1 MKGNIFLQKIRNEN
15 IHNNMSINDRYHRK
29 NFILIN
35 NSNSNTIST
44 FSTLRKIEDLKRK
57 YNYMNFNQ
65 KMNLR
70 NTFKKILNLKKK
82 YNSIDN
88 NFNKKIIDTE
98 PNYEN
103 NLKSK
108 DIYRIQNTGQLS
120 LINPNLYKNSNSNIY
135 PHTDSGINDM
145 LSISEKNAL
154 KKSNEINYQ
163 VKPKKYNA
171 NRNKISKLN
180 IKMLKNNSERNNKT
194 IREELL
200 KFGKSIENFLNE
212 NNSTYNTK
220 QVEDDNYFIDKTK
233 PRTKS
238 LCPIK
243 ERINKLTSVKKK
255 INKINKDF
263 FKENEKNNIS
273 NISFDSQA
281 ALDFKHIKPKIMK
294 ENSIEEYFK
303 EELKDKNIKEHLSKP
318 VLIRSLPRPKLNI
331 PKYPSF
337 FYNLAKKKL

>member
-15 IHNNMSINDRYHRK
+15 IHNNMSINNRYHRK

-35 NSNSNTIST
+35 TSNSNTIST

-70 NTFKKILNLKKK
+70 NIFKKILNLKKK

-88 NFNKKIIDTE
+88 NFKKKTIDTE

-135 PHTDSGINDM
+135 SHTDSGINDM

-163 VKPKKYNA
+163 IKPKKYNA

-255 INKINKDF
+255 IK
-263 FKENEKNNIS
+263 FK
-273 NISFDSQA
+273 
-281 ALDFKHIKPKIMK
+281 
-294 ENSIEEYFK
+294 NS
-303 EELKDKNIKEHLSKP
+303 
-318 VLIRSLPRPKLNI
+318 
-331 PKYPSF
+331 
-337 FYNLAKKKL
+337 

>member
-1 MKGNIFLQKIRNEN
+1 
-15 IHNNMSINDRYHRK
+15 
-29 NFILIN
+29 
-35 NSNSNTIST
+35 
-44 FSTLRKIEDLKRK
+44 
-57 YNYMNFNQ
+57 
-65 KMNLR
+65 
-70 NTFKKILNLKKK
+70 
-82 YNSIDN
+82 
-88 NFNKKIIDTE
+88 
-98 PNYEN
+98 
-103 NLKSK
+103 
-108 DIYRIQNTGQLS
+108 
-120 LINPNLYKNSNSNIY
+120 
-135 PHTDSGINDM
+135 
-145 LSISEKNAL
+145 
-154 KKSNEINYQ
+154 
-163 VKPKKYNA
+163 
-171 NRNKISKLN
+171 
-180 IKMLKNNSERNNKT
+180 MLKNNSERNNKT

-212 NNSTYNTK
+212 NNSIDNTK

-255 INKINKDF
+255 IKKINKDF

-318 VLIRSLPRPKLNI
+318 VLIRSLNI
-331 PKYPSF
+331 SW
-337 FYNLAKKKL
+337 